1 MKKLS
6 LILLLLVFSFGMY
19 AQVEKTFDF
28 NNCGEN
34 QALNGQDG
42 WYVRVH
48 SSGNGGFPPCYTDY
62 SGHFSWDG
70 STPEIPTLDET
81 IGVFSHTSG
90 TGFGDI
96 STHDITQYG
105 FDFSEGGV
113 IEIECDLLRM
123 WWGDFFGIGY
133 DGNGDGSV
141 LPPVRKASSGNA
153 LYEPI
158 YPNENSTA
166 PDGGIYLLMTGVN
179 PNNPLFLNGVV
190 LPNNTIIPIQPIG
203 ESRHWYR
210 WKISI
215 DLEANDGA
223 GAVTLYLIY
232 DDPHGEWEAVAECQ
246 GVNAG
251 LTPGSGDKFDPATWH
266 HIFMLNSGF
275 GGFDNFTVRHIPGGL
290 AAQFIDFAEIPDQL
304 VYNDPITLEA
314 TSTSGLPV
322 TFEVA
327 QGPATVEGNILT
339 LTGEEG
345 QVKVRAIQ
353 PGDGTEWQPA
363 PSVTRTFY
371 VVDPDNYTPEMTIRR
386 PYQGTK
392 VYMPNFENP
401 VMVVLSAYIEHS
413 NAIKF
418 ESVKCEVDGQELTLK
433 TDYPDNPDNGY
444 WYTTWTPSGEGTYN
458 MTVSITQTGG
468 KVTTAS
474 NTFEV
479 TTNYDDMVVSALNG
493 EVIADLHNFTAYG
506 EFPFPTH
513 VNAFNAINLH
523 YEHNC
528 VNHNCNTYDHQS
540 YVRVKNYRGEW
551 VELCR
556 YITPFGV
563 ECVDDL
569 DVTDFTSVLQGLV
582 EFEYYSEQYSTGEG
596 YNPTAIFEYTKGM
609 PEYPY
614 VDMQEI
620 WYGNY
625 AFGDYSELCPIPMRT
640 VEFDPCVEKAKLQ
653 ITTSGHNWSD
663 TGNGAYNTGNAAEF
677 YHAHHNINI
686 NGATA
691 HVQDLWQT
699 CTPNPAGCQPQNGT
713 WTYNRAGW
721 CPGSMTMVWD
731 YSLDDYLVDGNVK
744 VLYEFDPSYVD
755 QCHPNYPDC
764 VSGQNSCPNCDNSS
778 NPILKVSGKVVTY
791 SHYTDILT
799 EVPEQPDVD
808 ADPFTV
814 TITPNPAKDNLT
826 ITTDYEKGRASVVI
840 INAQGAKVRG
850 FSIKG
855 SATIDVSDLP
865 SGVYFFHIIGGKVV
879 TRKVMIQH

>member
-123 WWGDFFGIGY
+123 WWGDFFDIGY